1 MTLARD
7 TSTNARAVQLASL
20 RQMSGAARLVEACR
34 MSDAARAISEAGI
47 RHRHPAW
54 SDAEV
59 HHALLELLL
68 GVDMAVMV
76 ARHQPA
82 GA

>member
-54 SDAEV
+54 SDAQV

-68 GVDMAVMV
+68 GVELAATV
-76 ARHQPA
+76 ARYRPA

>member
-7 TSTNARAVQLASL
+7 TSANARAVQLAIL
-20 RQMSGAARLVEACR
+20 REMSGAARLAEACR
-34 MSDAARAISEAGI
+34 MSDDARAISEAGI
-47 RHRHPAW
+47 RHRNPAW

-68 GVDMAVMV
+68 GVDLAAKV
-76 ARHQPA
+76 ARDRSVRA
-82 GA
+82 